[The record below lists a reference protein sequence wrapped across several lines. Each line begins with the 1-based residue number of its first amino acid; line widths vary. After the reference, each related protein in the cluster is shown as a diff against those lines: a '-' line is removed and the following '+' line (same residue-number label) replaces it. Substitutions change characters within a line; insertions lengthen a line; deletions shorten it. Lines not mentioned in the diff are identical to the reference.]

1 MSDRKPEEVALGTGL
16 ADRARRLLMGRGRQI
31 DEAVEGETEV
41 KPEPREPKPAPKKKK
56 KKKTEK
62 SKVDRDKAAKNRD
75 RLMRD
80 LDSRIA
86 AARGANNMDLVNT
99 YEARKKALA
108 EL

>member
-1 MSDRKPEEVALGTGL
+1 MSDGRRKPEEVALGTGL
-16 ADRARRLLMGRGRQI
+16 ADLAKRLIMGRQEQI
-31 DEAVEGETEV
+31 DSAVEEGVEV
-41 KPEPREPKPAPKKKK
+41 KPKPKPKKKAPKKKK
-56 KKKTEK
+56 T
-62 SKVDRDKAAKNRD
+62 SSVGRDMAAENRT

-86 AARGANNMDLVNT
+86 AARAANNMDLVNT